1 MKTIHIAF
9 ATLIPFLLCVIRA
22 DAAPDLIY
30 HNALFHTANDDF
42 PFAQAIAIE
51 DDRIVA
57 IGDSADLLKLR
68 DTQTQVIDL
77 QGHTVLPG
85 LIDAHGHL
93 AGLGGLE
100 VGMID
105 LSGTTSYEEIVE
117 IVRARAAELPAGS
130 WLIGHGWDH
139 ESWPSKMLPDH
150 QTLSDIVPDH
160 PVWLLRVDGHAGL
173 ANEAAM
179 KAADIDADTRNP
191 SGGEIIRADNNR
203 PTGVLVNNAKPFIES
218 VIPISARGS
227 TRDQILAGQR
237 LCLAAG
243 LTGVHDMRVPP
254 AQVDL
259 YKQLDEEGLLK
270 LRVYAALPGRDAV
283 RYFSTNGIYVSDRF
297 TARATKLFM
306 DGAMGSRGAWML
318 DAYADRPLDEDG
330 NPYTGLSVTDPEFI
344 DFIARNGVEN
354 GYQLCVH
361 AIGDR
366 GNRRTLDAFEQAGA
380 QNARFRIEHAQLL
393 SPSDIPRF
401 KSLGVI
407 PSMQPTHCTS
417 DMRWVVDRVGEE
429 RSKGAYAW
437 RSLIDTGS
445 IIAGGS
451 DFPVESHN
459 PFLGFYAAITRQ
471 NLDAQPEGGWQPDQR
486 MTRMET
492 LKSFTIWAAYA
503 AFEEDQKGSLEIG
516 KLADFIVIDRDVM
529 TCPPA
534 DIPATR
540 VLRTVIG
547 GETVFV
553 AGQE

>member
-1 MKTIHIAF
+1 MKSTHIVLA
-9 ATLIPFLLCVIRA
+9 ALLLLLWRSSPVH
-22 DAAPDLIY
+22 AAPDLIY
-30 HNALFHTANDDF
+30 YNAQIHTVNDEM
-42 PFAQAIAIE
+42 PLAQAIAIE
-51 DDRIVA
+51 DGRIIA
-57 IGDSADLLKLR
+57 IGDSIDLLKLR

-77 QGHTVLPG
+77 QGQTVLPG

-93 AGLGGLE
+93 SALGELQ
-100 VGMID
+100 VGTID
-105 LSGTTSYEEIVE
+105 LSTTTSYEEVIE
-117 IVRARAAELPAGS
+117 LVRARAAELPKGT
-130 WLIGHGWDH
+130 WITGRGWDH

-160 PVWLLRVDGHAGL
+160 PVWLLRIDGHAGL

-179 KAADIDADTRNP
+179 EEAGIDPDTPNP
-191 SGGEIIRADNNR
+191 AGGELIRAENNR
-203 PTGVLVNNAKPFIES
+203 PTGVLVNNAKPIVES
-218 VIPISARGS
+218 VIPMSARGL

-243 LTGVHDMRVPP
+243 LTGVHDMGVPP

-259 YKQLDEEGLLK
+259 YKQLDAEGLLK
-270 LRVYAALPGRDAV
+270 LRVYAALYGRDAV
-283 RYFSTNGIYVSDRF
+283 RYFTTNGIYISDRF
-297 TARATKLFM
+297 TARATKIWM

-318 DAYADRPLDEDG
+318 DAYSDRPLDEDG
-330 NPYTGLSVTDPEFI
+330 NPYTGLTVTDPEFVE
-344 DFIARNGVEN
+344 FVARNGVEN
-354 GYQLCVH
+354 GYQVFVH

-366 GNRRTLDAFEQAGA
+366 GNRRTLDAFEKAGA
-380 QNARFRIEHAQLL
+380 ENARFRIEHAQLL
-393 SPSDIPRF
+393 SQVDIPRF

-429 RSKGAYAW
+429 RAKGAYAW
-437 RSLIDTGS
+437 RSLLDTGA

-471 NLDAQPEGGWQPDQR
+471 NLDAQPEGGWHPDQR
-486 MTRMET
+486 MTRAET
-492 LKSFTIWAAYA
+492 LKSLTIWAAYA
-503 AFEEDQKGSLEIG
+503 AFEEDQKGTLEVG
-516 KLADFIVIDRDVM
+516 KLADFIVIDRDIM

-534 DIPATR
+534 DIPATK

-547 GETVFV
+547 GETVFL

>member
-1 MKTIHIAF
+1 MKSTNIVLA
-9 ATLIPFLLCVIRA
+9 ALLPLLWRA
-22 DAAPDLIY
+22 SPLHAAPDLIY
-30 HNALFHTANDDF
+30 HNAQIHTANDEM
-42 PFAQAIAIE
+42 PLAQAIAIE

-68 DTQTQVIDL
+68 DTQTQLIDL
-77 QGHTVLPG
+77 EGQTVLPG
-85 LIDAHGHL
+85 LIDAHAHL
-93 AGLGGLE
+93 SGLGELQ
-100 VGMID
+100 VGTID
-105 LSGTTSYEEIVE
+105 LSATTSYEEVIE
-117 IVRARAAELPAGS
+117 IVRARAAELPEGT
-130 WLIGHGWDH
+130 WIIGRGWDH

-179 KAADIDADTRNP
+179 KEAGIDADTPNP
-191 SGGEIIRADNNR
+191 SGGEIIRGENKR
-203 PTGVLVNNAKPFIES
+203 PTGVLVDNAESFVES
-218 VIPISARGS
+218 VIPMSARGL
-227 TRDQILAGQR
+227 TRDQLLAGQR

-243 LTGVHDMRVPP
+243 LTGVHDMGVPP
-254 AQVDL
+254 AMVEL
-259 YKQLDEEGLLK
+259 YKQLDQEGLLK

-283 RYFSTNGIYVSDRF
+283 RYFSTNGVYISDRF
-297 TARATKLFM
+297 TARATKLYM

-318 DAYADRPLDEDG
+318 EPYADRPQDDDG
-330 NPYTGLSVTDPEFI
+330 NPYTGLTLMDPEFI

-354 GYQLCVH
+354 GYQVCVH

-380 QNARFRIEHAQLL
+380 QNARFRIEHTQLL
-393 SPSDIPRF
+393 SPADIPRF

-417 DMRWVVDRVGEE
+417 DMRWVEDRVGEE
-429 RSKGAYAW
+429 RAQGAYAW
-437 RSLIDTGS
+437 RSLLDTGV

-486 MTRMET
+486 MTRLET

-503 AFEEDQKGSLEIG
+503 AFEETEKGTLEIG
-516 KLADFIVIDRDVM
+516 KLADFIVIDRDIM
-529 TCPPA
+529 TCAPA
-534 DIPATR
+534 DIPATK
-540 VLRTVIG
+540 VLMTVIG

-553 AGQE
+553 AAQE

>member
-1 MKTIHIAF
+1 MKSTHIVLA
-9 ATLIPFLLCVIRA
+9 ALLPLLWRA
-22 DAAPDLIY
+22 SPVHAAPDLIY
-30 HNALFHTANDDF
+30 HNAQIHTVNDEM
-42 PFAQAIAIE
+42 PLAQAIAIE

-77 QGHTVLPG
+77 QGQTVLPG

-139 ESWPSKMLPDH
+139 ESWPSKTLPDH

-179 KAADIDADTRNP
+179 KAAEIDADTRNP
-191 SGGEIIRADNNR
+191 SGGEIIRAENNR

-259 YKQLDEEGLLK
+259 YKQLDNEGLLK

-437 RSLIDTGS
+437 RSLLDTGS
-445 IIAGGS
+445 VIAGGS

-459 PFLGFYAAITRQ
+459 PFLGFYAAVTRQ
-471 NLDAQPEGGWQPDQR
+471 NLDAQPEGGWHPEQR
-486 MTRMET
+486 MTRAET

>member
-22 DAAPDLIY
+22 HAAPDLIY
-30 HNALFHTANDDF
+30 YNAQIHTANDNI
-42 PFAQAIAIE
+42 PLAQAIAIE
-51 DDRIVA
+51 GDRIIA
-57 IGDSADLLKLR
+57 IGDSIDLLKLR

-77 QGHTVLPG
+77 QGQTVLPG

-93 AGLGGLE
+93 SSLGELQ
-100 VGMID
+100 VGTID
-105 LSGTTSYEEIVE
+105 LSTTTSYEEVIE
-117 IVRARAAELPAGS
+117 LVRARAAELPEGT
-130 WLIGHGWDH
+130 WITGRGWDH
-139 ESWPSKMLPDH
+139 ESWPSRMLPDH

-179 KAADIDADTRNP
+179 EEAGIDPDTPNP
-191 SGGEIIRADNNR
+191 AGGELIRAENNR
-203 PTGVLVNNAKPFIES
+203 PTGVLVNNAKPIVES
-218 VIPISARGS
+218 VIPMSARGL

-243 LTGVHDMRVPP
+243 LTGVHDMGVPP

-259 YKQLDEEGLLK
+259 YKQLDAEGLLK
-270 LRVYAALPGRDAV
+270 LRVYAALYGRDAV
-283 RYFSTNGIYVSDRF
+283 RYFTTNGIYISDRF
-297 TARATKLFM
+297 TARATKIWM

-318 DAYADRPLDEDG
+318 DAYSDRPLDEDG
-330 NPYTGLSVTDPEFI
+330 NPYTGLTVTDPEFV
-344 DFIARNGVEN
+344 DFVARNGVEN
-354 GYQLCVH
+354 GYQVFVH

-366 GNRRTLDAFEQAGA
+366 GNRRTLDAFEKAGA
-380 QNARFRIEHAQLL
+380 ENARFRIEHAQLL
-393 SPSDIPRF
+393 SPVDIPRF

-417 DMRWVVDRVGEE
+417 DMRWVVDRVGEG
-429 RSKGAYAW
+429 RAKGAYAW
-437 RSLIDTGS
+437 RSLLNTGA

-471 NLDAQPEGGWQPDQR
+471 NLDAQPEGGWNPDQC
-486 MTRMET
+486 MTRAET
-492 LKSFTIWAAYA
+492 LKSLTIWAAYA
-503 AFEEDQKGSLEIG
+503 AFEEDQKGTLEVG
-516 KLADFIVIDRDVM
+516 KLADFIVIDRDIM

-534 DIPATR
+534 DIPATK

-547 GETVFV
+547 GETVFL

>member
-1 MKTIHIAF
+1 MKSTHIVF
-9 ATLIPFLLCVIRA
+9 ATLLPLVWRA
-22 DAAPDLIY
+22 SPVHAAPDLIY
-30 HNALFHTANDDF
+30 HNAQIHTVNDEL
-42 PFAQAIAIE
+42 PLAQAIAIE

-57 IGDSADLLKLR
+57 IGESADLLKLR
-68 DTQTQVIDL
+68 DTETQVIDL
-77 QGHTVLPG
+77 QGQTVLPG

-93 AGLGGLE
+93 AGLGELQ
-100 VGMID
+100 VGTID
-105 LSGTTSYEEIVE
+105 LSATTSYEEVIE
-117 IVRARAAELPAGS
+117 IVRARAAELPEGT
-130 WLIGHGWDH
+130 WIIGRGWDH

-160 PVWLLRVDGHAGL
+160 PVWLVRVDGHAGL
-173 ANEAAM
+173 ANDAAM
-179 KAADIDADTRNP
+179 EEAGIDAETPNP
-191 SGGEIIRADNNR
+191 AGGEVIRAENNR
-203 PTGVLVNNAKPFIES
+203 PTGVLVNNAKPIIES
-218 VIPISARGS
+218 VIPISARGL

-243 LTGVHDMRVPP
+243 LTGVHDLGVPA

-259 YKQLDEEGLLK
+259 YKQLDAEGLLK
-270 LRVYAALPGRDAV
+270 LRVYAALHGYDAV
-283 RYFSTNGIYVSDRF
+283 RYFTTNGIYISDRF
-297 TARATKLFM
+297 TARATKIWM

-330 NPYTGLSVTDPEFI
+330 KPYTGLTVTDPEFV
-344 DFIARNGVEN
+344 DFVARNGVEN
-354 GYQLCVH
+354 GYQVCVH

-380 QNARFRIEHAQLL
+380 ENARFRVEHAQLL

-407 PSMQPTHCTS
+407 PSMQATHCTS

-429 RSKGAYAW
+429 RAEGAYAW
-437 RSLIDTGS
+437 RSLLDTGI

-486 MTRMET
+486 MTRLET

-503 AFEEDQKGSLEIG
+503 AFEETQKGSLEIG
-516 KLADFIVIDRDVM
+516 KLADFIVIDRDIM
-529 TCPPA
+529 TCAPA
-534 DIPATR
+534 DIPATK